1 MTRHPMTRQPMTRQP
16 MTRQPMTRQPTPGAS
31 PLAPWTG
38 ADVTVTAVAA
48 VLGAAALLVSWAG
61 SSTARALGQQTTW
74 MGVGIG
80 ALLAASAAASYW
92 LLQGRRA
99 VVRRRADWVVRERSR
114 RSAGQEA
121 ASAGVREQ
129 LVSLASMT
137 RFHRGECPL
146 VAGKPVVA
154 ANRAA
159 HEREG
164 RRPCGVCRP

>member
-1 MTRHPMTRQPMTRQP
+1 HPMTRQPMTRQPMTRQP

-48 VLGAAALLVSWAG
+48 AVGVAALLVSWAG
-61 SSTARALGQQTTW
+61 SSTATALGQQTTW
-74 MGVGIG
+74 IGVGIG

-99 VVRRRADWVVRERSR
+99 VVRRRADWVVR
-114 RSAGQEA
+114 EA

>member
-1 MTRHPMTRQPMTRQP
+1 MTQQPMTRHP
-16 MTRQPMTRQPTPGAS
+16 TPGIS

-38 ADVTVTAVAA
+38 ADVTVSAVAA
-48 VLGAAALLVSWAG
+48 VLGAVALLVSWAG
-61 SSTARALGQQTTW
+61 SSTATALGQQTTW
-74 MGVGIG
+74 IGVGIG

-114 RSAGQEA
+114 RRGGQEA
-121 ASAGVREQ
+121 ASAGVTEQ
-129 LVSLASMT
+129 LVALASMT
-137 RFHRGECPL
+137 RFHRGDCPL

-154 ANRAA
+154 GNRAA

>member
-1 MTRHPMTRQPMTRQP
+1 MTGGPMTGGPMTGGSGKRHPG
-16 MTRQPMTRQPTPGAS
+16 PGTS

-48 VLGAAALLVSWAG
+48 VLGAVALVVSWAG
-61 SSTARALGQQTTW
+61 ASTAHALGQQTTW
-74 MGVGIG
+74 IGVGIG
-80 ALLAASAAASYW
+80 ALLAGSAAASYW

-99 VVRRRADWVVRERSR
+99 VVRRRAEWMVRERSR
-114 RSAGQEA
+114 RRGGQEA
-121 ASAGVREQ
+121 ASAGATEQ

-154 ANRAA
+154 ANRAVQ
-159 HEREG
+159 EREG